1 MLEQTTASLSK
12 FLNQHQHG
20 ARLALTAISASAL
33 TAIAVLGYQN
43 ISRRRLTYKDEHTR
57 RPSIISVI
65 NENYDEKKP
74 MDESLVLE
82 FLARNAAF
90 LGDEGVA
97 KVRKSFVVILGSG
110 AVGSYAALMLVRS
123 GIQHVRIVDKSVV
136 RLETLGCHALAK
148 ATDIG
153 KSKVDTVKKHLA
165 HIAPNAVVET
175 CYETLDENS
184 IERLLS
190 GNPDFVVDTLSYVKD
205 KVLLAKYCK
214 ERNINV
220 ISSISAGGKAD
231 PTQIQLTDISYTSQ
245 DPLTRM
251 YRRQL
256 RKSNIDRDLPVVYSI
271 EKSLNFNRV
280 SDFDTRSLPVLG
292 PVASMFGM
300 ALTTYVIL
308 QVAKFDAYK
317 LPQNKGRDGVYSRIQ
332 KELAG
337 KEEFTFGNKADFL
350 NINEVAY
357 IFEEIWQG
365 KSAFTGAQ
373 DRALVMTRWDRS
385 KASTLTNT
393 ILVTKEEA
401 KEHEALSPSISIH
414 EHYGPIAEDVE
425 KQFNL
430 ERKLQKLW
438 ESCQ

>member
-1 MLEQTTASLSK
+1 M
-12 FLNQHQHG
+12 
-20 ARLALTAISASAL
+20 
-33 TAIAVLGYQN
+33 
-43 ISRRRLTYKDEHTR
+43 
-57 RPSIISVI
+57 
-65 NENYDEKKP
+65 
-74 MDESLVLE
+74 
-82 FLARNAAF
+82 
-90 LGDEGVA
+90 
-97 KVRKSFVVILGSG
+97 
-110 AVGSYAALMLVRS
+110 
-123 GIQHVRIVDKSVV
+123 
-136 RLETLGCHALAK
+136 
-148 ATDIG
+148 
-153 KSKVDTVKKHLA
+153 
-165 HIAPNAVVET
+165 
-175 CYETLDENS
+175 
-184 IERLLS
+184 
-190 GNPDFVVDTLSYVKD
+190 DTLSYVKD

-337 KEEFTFGNKADFL
+337 KEEFTFGNK
-350 NINEVAY
+350 
-357 IFEEIWQG
+357 
-365 KSAFTGAQ
+365 
-373 DRALVMTRWDRS
+373 
-385 KASTLTNT
+385 
-393 ILVTKEEA
+393 
-401 KEHEALSPSISIH
+401 
-414 EHYGPIAEDVE
+414 
-425 KQFNL
+425 
-430 ERKLQKLW
+430 
-438 ESCQ
+438 